1 MKLGWLTEWR
11 AGRVQDRH
19 LVVLLVLAVAIAFFF
34 GLNGAPLFDLDEGA
48 FSEATRQMFVRG
60 DFISPY
66 VNYQPRFD
74 KPILIH
80 WMQAI
85 GVWLF
90 GVNEVGFRLP
100 SAVAGAFWVWVVYRF
115 VREFMDRTTALTAA
129 IITATSLGVMAI
141 GRAAT
146 ADALLNLFIAATMLD
161 IFRYYRERRSA
172 ILYRVFLWMGLGVLT
187 KGPVAILI
195 PLAVSLMFFGWR
207 REFRPWL
214 KAIFNPVGWLV
225 LVAVAAP
232 WYVLQYGRE
241 GDAFIQGFFFK
252 HNVGRFESPMEHH
265 GGGLFYYALV
275 TPLLVLPYTSLM
287 VAVLGRI
294 REAARDER
302 LLYLWLW
309 FGFVF
314 GFFSLSG
321 TKLPHYVLYGLT
333 PIFILMAVYRE
344 RVKSGLVL
352 LLPALLFF
360 AFVLSLPEVVQLLR
374 PRLKD
379 PYLAAVFS
387 APGEVFGTTYW
398 AIAGVAVVLAVALVI
413 DRRMPAWSKL
423 LLAGLAN
430 AVVFSA
436 ALYPAAGVLQQAPVK
451 QAALVARQLPETVVM
466 WGVNM
471 PSFNVYSRRATERRD
486 PKPGEVVFTKTHRLA
501 ELPGYQVLY
510 EHRGIALARVLPA
523 GGGK

>member
-1 MKLGWLTEWR
+1 LGWLSEWR

-19 LVVLLVLAVAIAFFF
+19 LAVLLVLAVVMAFFF

-66 VNYQPRFD
+66 VNFQPRFD

-90 GVNEVGFRLP
+90 GVNEVGFRFP
-100 SAVAGAFWVWVVYRF
+100 SAVAGSLWVLVAYRF
-115 VREFMDRTTALTAA
+115 TREFFDRTTALTAA

-146 ADALLNLFIAATMLD
+146 ADALLNLFIAATMTD
-161 IFRYYRERRSA
+161 IFRYYRERRRA
-172 ILYRVFLWMGLGVLT
+172 TLYRVFLWMGLGVLT

-195 PLAVSLMFFGWR
+195 PFTVSLMFFGWR
-207 REFRPWL
+207 REFKPWL
-214 KAIFNPVGWLV
+214 KAIFNPVGWMV
-225 LVAVAAP
+225 LIAVAAP

-252 HNVGRFESPMEHH
+252 HNVGRFESPMESH
-265 GGGLFYYALV
+265 GGSLFYYVLV

-287 VAVLGRI
+287 VAALGRV

-309 FGFVF
+309 FGFVL

-333 PIFILMAVYRE
+333 PLFILMAVYRE
-344 RVKSGLVL
+344 RVRSGLLL

-360 AFVLSLPEVVQLLR
+360 VFVLSLPGVVELLR

-379 PYLAAVFS
+379 PYVVAALS
-387 APGEVFGTTYW
+387 APSEVFVMSYW
-398 AIAGVAVVLAVALVI
+398 LIAGAAVALVVFLAI
-413 DRRMPAWSKL
+413 EKRIAAWPKL
-423 LLAGLAN
+423 LIAGLAN

-436 ALYPAAGVLQQAPVK
+436 ALYPAAGALQQAPVK
-451 QAALVARQLPETVVM
+451 QAALLARNLPETIVM

-486 PKPGEVVFTKTHRLA
+486 PKPGEVVFTKTRRLA
-501 ELPGYQVLY
+501 DLPAYQILY